1 MLYLLCIKFP
11 VFSYLSSEH
20 RLRYAT
26 SARNLC
32 KNQKYGTIGWQKKNK
47 IIKKKKKP
55 NVDTTQKT
63 ISLEKVCYRNLHIP
77 SCRAPRRP
85 RQPCLYLCCFLGHRP
100 IFYATLQP
108 ASTSQNG
115 IQMAILRQSKIQE
128 QWMTL
133 NMECWKCCILI
144 GAWRIVRHCTP
155 SPPGQ
160 DT

>member
-47 IIKKKKKP
+47 IIKKKKTERRHNAKDHIVGKSLLSKFAYTLVP
-55 NVDTTQKT
+55 CASSTTPT
-63 ISLEKVCYRNLHIP
+63 MFISLLFPRSP
-77 SCRAPRRP
+77 SD
-85 RQPCLYLCCFLGHRP
+85 
-100 IFYATLQP
+100 
-108 ASTSQNG
+108 
-115 IQMAILRQSKIQE
+115 ILRDTAASIYQPKRHSNGNFTAE
-128 QWMTL
+128 QNTRAMNDIEYGVLEVLYSNW
-133 NMECWKCCILI
+133 
-144 GAWRIVRHCTP
+144 AWRIVRHCTP